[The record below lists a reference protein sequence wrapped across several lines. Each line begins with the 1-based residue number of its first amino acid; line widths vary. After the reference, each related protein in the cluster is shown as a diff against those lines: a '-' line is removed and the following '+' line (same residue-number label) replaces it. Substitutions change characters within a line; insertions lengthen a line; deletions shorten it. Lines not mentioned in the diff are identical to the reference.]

1 MNQEQKN
8 SILKRI
14 NQNRNRNQNI
24 SNLMKYLLIIL
35 LVTGCSSTKLAHKSK
50 TQKYLDKKI
59 ESTHRQYA
67 FVNNQILIFENTN
80 QFEDINYDTN
90 DQSKASS
97 IED

>member
-1 MNQEQKN
+1 MNQEQKA

-14 NQNRNRNQNI
+14 NQNKTQNI
-24 SNLMKYLLIIL
+24 SNLMKYLIIAL

-50 TQKYLDKKI
+50 TQKYIDKKI

-67 FVNNQILIFENTN
+67 FVNNQIIIFENTN